1 MAINFSKWDSMYKV
15 SAEAVS
21 DIKKNDNKDRVDVP
35 VGKYEVSIQKM
46 ELTESKKSGDPM
58 ASVWF
63 KVLNGEFKNQYIFM
77 NQMLTNEYGI
87 HRFNEFMRSL
97 DTGIDISWT
106 GSFAAYAD
114 LIDAVKGAVVPVAA
128 VIPAFA
134 NGTLDAAV
142 SVIVIKHI
150 ITSNRSIGAPICI
163 LSAFAIRLFTNP
175 GDKNSI

>member
-1 MAINFSKWDSMYKV
+1 MAINFNKWDSMFKV

-21 DIKKNDNKDRVDVP
+21 DIKKNDNKERVDVP

-97 DTGIDISWT
+97 DTTIDVEWT
-106 GSFAAYAD
+106 GSFGAYAD
-114 LIDAVKGAVVPVAA
+114 LIDAVKDAVDKEGLEYY
-128 VIPAFA
+128 IDYTQ
-134 NGTLDAAV
+134 NDKGY
-142 SVIVIKHI
+142 
-150 ITSNRSIGAPICI
+150 
-163 LSAFAIRLFTNP
+163 SAFKVLQVFAPEN
-175 GDKNSI
+175 